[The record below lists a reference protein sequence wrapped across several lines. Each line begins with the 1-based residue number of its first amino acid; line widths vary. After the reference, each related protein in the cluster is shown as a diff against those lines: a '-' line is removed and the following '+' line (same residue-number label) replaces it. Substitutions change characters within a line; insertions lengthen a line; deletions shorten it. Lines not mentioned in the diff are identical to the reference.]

1 MTEMNQINQ
10 MRGSRRSVLDEVF
23 ALVSNR
29 LRFKILQAVLAVHIL
44 VVACPFVWN
53 LFSRIFNPPPKKLI
67 NVRLI
72 TQLPDAPSEFSSSA
86 KGGAPPPPRVI
97 PTRPQPRVRPQP
109 IKPPPIKPVK
119 APTIKPVKRQTP
131 IKKQPVVKPKTKP
144 QPPSP
149 PRPQPKLQPPS
160 PPSRPQPK
168 LQPITDSQWQEM
180 NRPKTPPENRNV
192 SRTEPQ
198 GKPGDNQEGE
208 KFRLGYGEYV
218 GKYLKDEWV
227 EPSIHQLGGHRL
239 EVEVK
244 IWFSP
249 SGVITRWQLL
259 KSSGVTAVD
268 ISVINLFREV
278 RELPQPPPK
287 GLSDLT
293 LILEASPEKNNTED

>member
-29 LRFKILQAVLAVHIL
+29 LRFKILQALLAVHIL

-208 KFRLGYGEYV
+208 KFRLDYIQFI
-218 GKYLKDEWV
+218 GKYLKEEWNTKNILPRGV
-227 EPSIHQLGGHRL
+227 DKT
-239 EVEVK
+239 EVK
-244 IWFSP
+244 VRIWLSP
-249 SGVITRWQLL
+249 TGAITQWQLL
-259 KSSGVTAVD
+259 KSSGFTAVD

-287 GLSDLT
+287 GLSDIT
-293 LILEASPEKNNTED
+293 FSMKIKD